1 MGHRFLPFFGTFSK
15 CLHEIF
21 EICICHEKFVNQLL
35 ISVSLVLGRFGN
47 DEKTRVKKFCKKLVR

>member
-35 ISVSLVLGRFGN
+35 ISVSLILGRFGN
-47 DEKTRVKKFCKKLVR
+47 DEKCV